1 MSFGCWTR
9 HNNNNRQ
16 TTDIVQPPLA
26 PTTTT
31 TNDNMRIQ
39 TPREISSAGQG
50 ALTPSTARLVNKAAV
65 EFITAATPMAGD
77 DPAAAARTPWA
88 NLSIDTTS
96 PDQLAAHVQSPP
108 TTTTTMTAATAS
120 HTSSLPVA
128 TTVMPRP
135 HAAAL
140 RAGASHHV
148 PLQPGLL
155 PERYTADLTHWQSPA
170 DLPERRLMVQRI
182 IAMTRNKRL
191 DGAATGLAP
200 APGCVDRTP
209 SLAKRIELSLYSRA
223 ASFSEYRD
231 LNTLRRRLQS
241 LVSLSF
247 HEAAVS
253 RKAALENC
261 AAKMQM
267 HVLGKRKVRA
277 TTPFGVSRLHI
288 KRLRP
293 SSRALPSGPISDA
306 PVVALQHLASSVQV
320 QPPRSVRLLAS
331 ATAEASAQTFFLTN
345 EDVLR
350 QIFAYLPGTD
360 AIQCCRVNKFAARVL
375 PTCVFSLD
383 VEVATLQRAYASHSP
398 SFLCNFPNLARLSVF
413 NAAKPCD
420 THTCGPSLHAWGCS
434 ELDISHDNVGEDV
447 VKQLAESIERGA
459 CRRLTQLRLVSVFT
473 NTCRGNA
480 LHMLCA
486 ALVKGSCPDLEDL
499 LLGGNGF
506 SDVGTVDIAWLL
518 RVGSL
523 PRLSRLDIRR
533 NYIGESGLKRIMA
546 ALAVGRCQQLK
557 YLCMGGN
564 IITDNCVAPVVEL
577 LASSLCPQMRFLGLE
592 DNFLSAR
599 GVHCIIQAAV
609 AGGMMPK
616 LHHVSSDGR
625 GGTDE
630 AEVPV
635 PAAVAGGAEMM
646 AQFA

>member
-1 MSFGCWTR
+1 MQS
-9 HNNNNRQ
+9 
-16 TTDIVQPPLA
+16 
-26 PTTTT
+26 
-31 TNDNMRIQ
+31 
-39 TPREISSAGQG
+39 PREISSAGQG

-65 EFITAATPMAGD
+65 EFITSATPMTD
-77 DPAAAARTPWA
+77 DAAVAAAGSRTPWA
-88 NLSIDTTS
+88 NLSVDTT
-96 PDQLAAHVQSPP
+96 PDLDQAQSSQQQQQQPRP
-108 TTTTTMTAATAS
+108 QATA
-120 HTSSLPVA
+120 
-128 TTVMPRP
+128 M
-135 HAAAL
+135 
-140 RAGASHHV
+140 RAGASNHV

-191 DGAATGLAP
+191 DAGLAGGDAADAATCA
-200 APGCVDRTP
+200 DRTP

-223 ASFSEYRD
+223 ASFNEYRD

-253 RKAALENC
+253 RKAAMESC
-261 AAKMQM
+261 TTK
-267 HVLGKRKVRA
+267 LGKRKMKA
-277 TTPFGVSRLHI
+277 TPFGVSRLMI
-288 KRLRP
+288 KR
-293 SSRALPSGPISDA
+293 
-306 PVVALQHLASSVQV
+306 
-320 QPPRSVRLLAS
+320 PRSAAPLAAAVS
-331 ATAEASAQTFFLTN
+331 TTSMVSYHHKHNYRSQMMSPTSEAAASTQTFFITN

-350 QIFAYLPGTD
+350 HIFAYLPGVDTIRSF
-360 AIQCCRVNKFAARVL
+360 AINKFAARVL
-375 PTCVFSLD
+375 PKCVFSLD
-383 VEVATLQRAYASHSP
+383 VEVKAMKRAYENASP
-398 SFLCNFPNLARLSVF
+398 SLLCRFANLERL
-413 NAAKPCD
+413 NIYNENKLCD
-420 THTCGPSLHAWGCS
+420 QQECGPSLHAWGCS
-434 ELDISHDNVGEDV
+434 ELDISHDNIGEDV
-447 VKQLAESIERGA
+447 VKQLAESIELGA
-459 CRRLTQLRLVSVFT
+459 CRRLRSLRLVSVFT

-506 SDVGTVDIAWLL
+506 SDVGTVDVAWLL

-523 PRLSRLDIRR
+523 PNLSRLDIRR

-546 ALAVGRCQQLK
+546 ALSAGRCQQVK

-577 LASSLCPQMRFLGLE
+577 LSSSLCPQMRFLGLE

-630 AEVPV
+630 AEV
-635 PAAVAGGAEMM
+635 AMDE
-646 AQFA
+646 QSDL

>member
-1 MSFGCWTR
+1 MQS
-9 HNNNNRQ
+9 
-16 TTDIVQPPLA
+16 
-26 PTTTT
+26 
-31 TNDNMRIQ
+31 
-39 TPREISSAGQG
+39 PREISSANQG
-50 ALTPSTARLVNKAAV
+50 ALTPSTARLVTKAAV
-65 EFITAATPMAGD
+65 ARITAATPVASDG
-77 DPAAAARTPWA
+77 AASAVAAARTPWA
-88 NLSIDTTS
+88 NLSVDTE
-96 PDQLAAHVQSPP
+96 SPP
-108 TTTTTMTAATAS
+108 GAASSSTFATTAAAEATATTTQ
-120 HTSSLPVA
+120 
-128 TTVMPRP
+128 RP
-135 HAAAL
+135 HATAM
-140 RAGASHHV
+140 RAGASNHV

-191 DGAATGLAP
+191 STAGLGVDDACGGA
-200 APGCVDRTP
+200 DRTP

-223 ASFSEYRD
+223 ASFNEYRD
-231 LNTLRRRLQS
+231 MNTLRRRLQS

-253 RKAALENC
+253 RRAALESV
-261 AAKMQM
+261 AASAGRAPL
-267 HVLGKRKVRA
+267 LGKRKLRA
-277 TTPFGVSRLHI
+277 TPFGVSRLMI
-288 KRLRP
+288 KRPRCAPAAP
-293 SSRALPSGPISDA
+293 SASGVCSFETHAPCFVDYSGAQLQTRVSRGGHTRTHASCFSSSSSSA
-306 PVVALQHLASSVQV
+306 AAAAAAVASQS
-320 QPPRSVRLLAS
+320 
-331 ATAEASAQTFFLTN
+331 FFLTN

-350 QIFAYLPGTD
+350 QIYAYLPGVET
-360 AIQCCRVNKFAARVL
+360 IRSLSVNTFAARVL

-383 VEVATLQRAYASHSP
+383 VEVRAMQRAFESASASL
-398 SFLCNFPNLARLSVF
+398 LCRFANLARLNIY

-420 THTCGPSLHAWGCS
+420 QQEGGPSLHAWGCS
-434 ELDISHDNVGEDV
+434 ELDISHDNAGEDV
-447 VKQLAESIERGA
+447 VKQLAEAIELGA
-459 CRRLTQLRLVSVFT
+459 CRRLTSLRLVSVFT

-506 SDVGTVDIAWLL
+506 SDVGTVDVAWLL

-523 PRLSRLDIRR
+523 PRLTRLDIRR
-533 NYIGESGLKRIMA
+533 NYIGESGLKRVMA
-546 ALAVGRCQQLK
+546 ALSAGRCQRLK

-577 LASSLCPQMRFLGLE
+577 LSSSLCPQMRFLGLE

-630 AEVPV
+630 VADTSMATLAP
-635 PAAVAGGAEMM
+635 PAAVLASAS
-646 AQFA
+646 

>member
-1 MSFGCWTR
+1 MQS
-9 HNNNNRQ
+9 
-16 TTDIVQPPLA
+16 
-26 PTTTT
+26 
-31 TNDNMRIQ
+31 
-39 TPREISSAGQG
+39 PREISSAGQG

-65 EFITAATPMAGD
+65 EFITSATPMTED
-77 DPAAAARTPWA
+77 VAAAAAMNARTPWA
-88 NLSIDTTS
+88 NLSIDTT
-96 PDQLAAHVQSPP
+96 PDQEAQSRSQIPSQP
-108 TTTTTMTAATAS
+108 QLSQPRPQATA
-120 HTSSLPVA
+120 
-128 TTVMPRP
+128 M
-135 HAAAL
+135 
-140 RAGASHHV
+140 RAGASNHV

-155 PERYTADLTHWQSPA
+155 PERYTVDLTHWQSPA

-191 DGAATGLAP
+191 DAGLAG
-200 APGCVDRTP
+200 ADAISGCAADRTP

-223 ASFSEYRD
+223 ASFNEYRD

-253 RKAALENC
+253 RKAAIESC
-261 AAKMQM
+261 ATSTKL
-267 HVLGKRKVRA
+267 LGKRKLKA
-277 TTPFGVSRLHI
+277 TPFGVSRLMI
-288 KRLRP
+288 KRPRNAPPMAP
-293 SSRALPSGPISDA
+293 SA
-306 PVVALQHLASSVQV
+306 ASHNHRQLTSHHHY
-320 QPPRSVRLLAS
+320 RSQLVCSAS
-331 ATAEASAQTFFLTN
+331 AAATQTFFITN

-350 QIFAYLPGTD
+350 QIFAYLPGVDTV
-360 AIQCCRVNKFAARVL
+360 RSFSVNRFAARVL
-375 PTCVFSLD
+375 PMCVFSLD
-383 VEVATLQRAYASHSP
+383 VEVKAMKRAYDNASP
-398 SFLCNFPNLARLSVF
+398 SLLCKFANLERL
-413 NAAKPCD
+413 NIYNENKLCD
-420 THTCGPSLHAWGCS
+420 QQECGPSLHAWGCS
-434 ELDISHDNVGEDV
+434 ELDISHDNIGEDV
-447 VKQLAESIERGA
+447 VKQLAESIELGA
-459 CRRLTQLRLVSVFT
+459 CRRLTSLRLVSVFT

-506 SDVGTVDIAWLL
+506 SDVGTVDVAWLL

-523 PRLSRLDIRR
+523 PNLNRLDIRR

-546 ALAVGRCQQLK
+546 ALAAGRCQQLK

-577 LASSLCPQMRFLGLE
+577 LSSSLCPQMRFLGLE

-630 AEVPV
+630 APV
-635 PAAVAGGAEMM
+635 NNDEEEDDDL
-646 AQFA
+646 